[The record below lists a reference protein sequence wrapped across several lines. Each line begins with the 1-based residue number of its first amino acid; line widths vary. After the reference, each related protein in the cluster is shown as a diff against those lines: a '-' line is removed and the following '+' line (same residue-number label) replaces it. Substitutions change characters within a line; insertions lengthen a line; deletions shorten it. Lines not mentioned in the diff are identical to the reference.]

1 MNFKPK
7 LHNTN
12 IKISRLRGALQM
24 SMKFLYIYTISLVQL
39 KIKKYTN
46 LLFIIETNMHYI
58 KKIVN
63 FIVYKKSL
71 IKN

>member
-1 MNFKPK
+1 
-7 LHNTN
+7 
-12 IKISRLRGALQM
+12 M